1 MEAKVK
7 KKIVYKKYHRI
18 NYKDRLFLQNN
29 LSHKSVIEIAG
40 ILNISR
46 AAIYKELKRG
56 MHNGK
61 YDAEF
66 SQKNL
71 YSKQEE

>member
-1 MEAKVK
+1 MEEKVK
-7 KKIVYKKYHRI
+7 KKIIHKKHHRI
-18 NYKDRLFLQNN
+18 NYKDRLYIQNN
-29 LSHKSVIEIAG
+29 INNKPVVEIAK
-40 ILNISR
+40 ILNVSR
-46 AAIYKELKRG
+46 TAVYYELKRG
-56 MHNGK
+56 THNGK